1 MLKRPIFSLQKG
13 LDILCC
19 FNFND
24 EALSAQIIS
33 HRLNIPLSTTYR
45 YLETLEERGFLA
57 KSNEG
62 KHYTLGFTA
71 FQLGNIVAIQ
81 LRLVNIAL
89 PHMKSLA
96 LLSGETVFLSIIS
109 GWRMLVLETVETRT
123 PVKLTVEPGSTQP
136 LYAGAP
142 SKILLAYQKES
153 FIDSLFQKVV
163 LRKYTENT
171 PTDPMAIRKELRT
184 IREQGFAFS
193 YQEVDLGA
201 CAIAAPI
208 RDGKGNVIACIAAG
222 GPRERF
228 SEETKPRLIQ
238 MVKDTASRISHDL
251 MYPQPP

>member
-1 MLKRPIFSLQKG
+1 MVKRAILSLQKG

-19 FNFND
+19 FNFDD
-24 EALSAQIIS
+24 EALSAQTIS

-45 YLETLEERGFLA
+45 YLETLEERGFLT
-57 KSNEG
+57 KVNDSKNY
-62 KHYTLGFTA
+62 KLGFTA
-71 FQLGNIVAIQ
+71 FQLGNIIAIQ

-109 GWRMLVLETVETRT
+109 GWRTLVLETVETRT
-123 PVKLTVEPGSTQP
+123 RIKLSVDRGSTLP

-153 FIDSLFQKVV
+153 FIDSLFQKVI
-163 LRKYTENT
+163 LTKYTENT
-171 PTDPMAIRKELRT
+171 PTDPMAIREELLT

-208 RDGKGNVIACIAAG
+208 RDGKGNVIACIAAA

-228 SEETKPRLIQ
+228 SEENKPRLIQ
-238 MVKDTASRISHDL
+238 MVKDTASRISHEL
-251 MYPQPP
+251 VYPPPP

>member
-1 MLKRPIFSLQKG
+1 MLKRAILSLQKG

-19 FNFND
+19 FNSDD
-24 EALSAQIIS
+24 EALSAQTIS
-33 HRLNIPLSTTYR
+33 KRLNIPLSTTYR
-45 YLETLEERGFLA
+45 YLETLEERGFLT
-57 KSNEG
+57 KVNDSKN
-62 KHYTLGFTA
+62 YRLGPTA
-71 FQLGNIVAIQ
+71 FQLGNILAIQ
-81 LRLVNIAL
+81 LRLVNTAL

-109 GWRMLVLETVETRT
+109 GWRTLVLETVETRT
-123 PVKLTVEPGSTQP
+123 RIKLSVDRGAILP

-163 LRKYTENT
+163 LTKYTENT
-171 PTDPMAIRKELRT
+171 PTDPLAIWEALRT

-208 RDGKGNVIACIAAG
+208 RDGKGNVIACIAAA

-228 SEETKPRLIQ
+228 SEENKPRLIQ
-238 MVKDTASRISHDL
+238 MVKDTACRISHDL
-251 MYPQPP
+251 VYPPLP

>member
-1 MLKRPIFSLQKG
+1 MVKRAVFSLQKG

-19 FNFND
+19 FTFDD
-24 EALSAQIIS
+24 EALSAQTIS
-33 HRLNIPLSTTYR
+33 KRLNIPLSTTYR
-45 YLETLEERGFLA
+45 YLETLEERGFLT
-57 KSNEG
+57 KVNDSKN
-62 KHYTLGFTA
+62 YQLGFTA

-81 LRLVNIAL
+81 LRLVNTAL

-109 GWRMLVLETVETRT
+109 GWRTLVLETVETRT
-123 PVKLTVEPGSTQP
+123 RIKLSVDRGSTLP

-153 FIDSLFQKVV
+153 FIDSLFQKIV
-163 LRKYTENT
+163 LTKYTENT
-171 PTDPMAIRKELRT
+171 PTDPSVIREELRT

-208 RDGKGNVIACIAAG
+208 RDGKGNVVACIAAA

-228 SEETKPRLIQ
+228 SEENKPRLIR
-238 MVKDTASRISHDL
+238 MVKDTASRISYDL
-251 MYPQPP
+251 VYPPPP